1 MQNQIKNEIKKWIK
15 NEFLPISLGLS
26 LMIIS
31 LVFIYYLIE
40 GTIIIILG
48 GHHLFASTIWNIMI
62 IATIYLLS
70 LLITQLWKNK
80 KTSSYEKIKPTIIY
94 IFLIIFISY
103 LTIANKNFTLL
114 TMIYTFAIIGAIT
127 GYLLTKQNETKFWKE
142 KNMQQKRKTE
152 AIELLN
158 FLIEQYKKN
167 PDLEDIRLG
176 QLLLNV
182 VPNESLLYH
191 LESKDI
197 QTRIDNFLKKV

>member
-1 MQNQIKNEIKKWIK
+1 MPNQIKKWLK
-15 NEFLPISLGLS
+15 NEFVPMLIGLS

-31 LVFIYYLIE
+31 LAFIYYLIK
-40 GTIIIILG
+40 GTIIIIVG
-48 GHHLFASTIWNIMI
+48 GHHIFASTIWNIII

-70 LLITQLWKNK
+70 LLITQLLKNK
-80 KTSSYEKIKPTIIY
+80 KISNYEKIKPTIIY

-142 KNMQQKRKTE
+142 KTMQQKRKIE

-158 FLIEQYKKN
+158 FLIEQYEKN
-167 PDLEDIRLG
+167 PDLKDIRLG

-182 VPNESLLYH
+182 IPNESLLYH